1 MKRSLLAILIFLIAF
16 TLYTATANGK
26 KFNLTLSGVD
36 LHYAQHNPIKIS
48 IENAKNGSGSLFLES
63 DTYVNSNNIQGKGE
77 FELDKTSLVSSTEM
91 EASVKKGS
99 VSSTLR
105 SKDNNTVVF
114 ASCEGN
120 CTVDSSAEVDGEY
133 SDKIVK
139 VRIATTQADRGI
151 LRTNYSNP
159 EFGLPDEEYISKQF
173 GVSSSEARKLLN
185 EHGKVKLISAF
196 EGMNKFANSNNRGN
210 SPAGGAGA
218 IAGKNGVIGI
228 NNLPSSAVFNLYLK
242 GIKYEGYV
250 RHNSVFMRVY
260 YPDNG
265 ANLKNIPI
273 NITLHGPVNSDSY
286 RSNIVLMGSLK
297 YSNEKSLYKYAFK
310 NGDWLVDLDRL
321 PSGHYELH
329 LDVERIQHVEL
340 PVTLTEDKKIVPGH
354 R

>member
-1 MKRSLLAILIFLIAF
+1 MKKKKVILI
-16 TLYTATANGK
+16 TLSVILALSLAAYGK
-26 KFNLTLSGVD
+26 EFNLALSGVK
-36 LHYAQHNPIKIS
+36 LHYTQHNPIKIS
-48 IENAKNGSGSLFLES
+48 IEDAKNGSGSLFLES
-63 DTYVNSNNIQGKGE
+63 ETYVNSNNIKGKGE

-105 SKDNNTVVF
+105 SKDTNTVVF
-114 ASCEGN
+114 ASCDGN
-120 CTVDSSAEVDGEY
+120 CTVESSAEVDGEY
-133 SDKIVK
+133 SDKFVK

-151 LRTNYSNP
+151 LRTNHNNP

-173 GVSSSEARKLLN
+173 GVSSAEARNLLD
-185 EHGKVKLISAF
+185 EHGKVKLINAF
-196 EGMNKFANSNNRGN
+196 EGMNKFSSNSNRGN
-210 SPAGGAGA
+210 NPAGGAGA
-218 IAGKNGVIGI
+218 IAGNNGVIGI
-228 NNLPSSAVFNLYLK
+228 NNLSSSAVFNLYLK

-265 ANLKNIPI
+265 VNLNNIPI
-273 NITLHGPVNSDSY
+273 NLTLHGPVNSDRY
-286 RSNIVLMGSLK
+286 ASNIALMGTLK
-297 YSNEKSLYKYAFK
+297 YSSEKRLYKYAFQ

-329 LDVERIQHVEL
+329 LDVERIQHIEL